1 MKTYLYPFLCRSIL
15 WLTFG
20 CQIMAASSHAGPGRN
35 APNIL
40 ILYADDM
47 GIGDMSAYNPDRGKI
62 HTPNLDRLAA
72 QGMMF
77 TDAHS
82 AGAVCSPSRYGL
94 LTGRYPF
101 RARDNV
107 IVGIYGDRR
116 IPAER
121 LTIADMAKE
130 HGYTTACFGKW
141 HLGWDWP
148 FPSSQIGQFT
158 GGGYDAPKDIKAS
171 DEQRALWRTAFS
183 KRIKGGPVDAGFDEY
198 FGVDAPNWPPY
209 VWIENERVTHIPS
222 AFGALELFAPDMA
235 NVQGPAAPGWS
246 LEAVLPALTERTV
259 QFIKREAEK
268 PGPYLAYFAMTSPH
282 TPLAVNE
289 EWKGKSKLSGYADL
303 MLETDAMVG
312 RVLAA
317 VEESGEAD
325 RTLVIFSADNGCFA
339 PYADPMKQNGHYAS
353 GPYRGY
359 KAHPWEGGNRMPFVV
374 RWPDVVKPG
383 IRSDQLINQTDLM
396 ATLAEIF
403 GYTLPP
409 DAGEDSFSFLS
420 VLQGTGPSERKEN
433 VSTGGGVLALRKG
446 PWKYITANPNGFEGI
461 REIQLYD
468 LSMDIGE
475 TNNLASSRPE
485 KVHKMQAILDQL
497 IAQGRS
503 TPGPRQ
509 KHDAQSRYP
518 QPQP

>member
-1 MKTYLYPFLCRSIL
+1 MNKWYRSSFWCIAF
-15 WLTFG
+15 FG
-20 CQIMAASSHAGPGRN
+20 LGIGTRLFAASPHSGPSRN

-47 GIGDMSAYNPDRGKI
+47 GIGDMSVYNPLRGKI

-101 RARDNV
+101 RTSDNAN
-107 IVGIYGDRR
+107 VGIYGVRR

-121 LTIADMAKE
+121 LTIADLAKE

-148 FPSSQIGQFT
+148 FPPSQMGQFL
-158 GGGYDAPKDIKAS
+158 GGGYDDPKDIQAS
-171 DEQRALWRTAFS
+171 VEQRELWRSAFS
-183 KRIKGGPVDAGFDEY
+183 KPIKGGPVAAGFDEY

-222 AFGALELFAPDMA
+222 EFGALELFAPDMA
-235 NVQGPAAPGWS
+235 NVQGPAAPDWS
-246 LEAVLPALTERTV
+246 LEAVLPTLTERTV
-259 QFIKREAEK
+259 AFIKREAEK
-268 PGPYLAYFAMTSPH
+268 PGPYFAYFAMTSPH

-289 EWKGKSKLSGYADL
+289 EWKGKSKLSRYADL

-317 VEESGEAD
+317 LEESGEAD
-325 RTLVIFSADNGCFA
+325 RTLMIFSADNGCFA
-339 PYADPMKQNGHYAS
+339 PYADPMKHHGHYAS
-353 GPYRGY
+353 GPFRGY
-359 KAHPWEGGNRMPFVV
+359 KAHPWEGGNRLPFVV
-374 RWPDVVKPG
+374 RWPEVVTPG
-383 IRSDQLINQTDLM
+383 SRSDQLINQTDLM
-396 ATLAEIF
+396 ATLAELF

-420 VLQGTGPSERKEN
+420 VLQGKGTSGRKEN
-433 VSTGGGVLALRKG
+433 VSTGGGTLALRKG
-446 PWKYITANPNGFEGI
+446 SWKYITANPNGFEGI

-468 LSMDIGE
+468 LSTDIGE
-475 TNNLASSRPE
+475 SNNLVSSRTD
-485 KVHKMQAILDQL
+485 KVEEMQVLLDQL

-509 KHDAQSRYP
+509 KHDSQSQFP
-518 QPQP
+518 QP